1 MTVTATDAAVVRMSC
16 TSGVVRDRKP
26 GDCPCA
32 SLLEINLKVK
42 VCRCPKDDVPIDRQP
57 MPSGESPGRECVT
70 VDLVTAATKEIR
82 DKVRVNVPGDRR
94 RVLVLKLT
102 DVNVHCNGGMSHE
115 IQFADGSKH
124 FVSKGDALR
133 FSVKDSAGI
142 CSKKDHGKDK
152 DSTGKSESKKK
163 SIRKVLKSQKS
174 EDGKMYSKS
183 VDDVTLGSKKTLTVE
198 NDGKVLSKS
207 VQDLS
212 EESHSEFSDMN
223 SIELII
229 ISDEFL
235 NETTKQE
242 VIIVNDR
249 KDIESRRPSKLNVA
263 KEKPKRDKSPKE
275 ITRKSTTNQSRR
287 RLVIISDEYK
297 KKSLENKTIVVTKG
311 KYENAPKKKEE
322 KEVAPPKKKPEKS
335 LAEAVGEINSKIISC
350 VLQSYEEPE
359 ASVLESKDIK
369 QHNTDQPSSLPTC

>member
-1 MTVTATDAAVVRMSC
+1 MSC

-32 SLLEINLKVK
+32 SVVEINLKVK
-42 VCRCPKDDVPIDRQP
+42 ACRCNGEPIDRQP
-57 MPSGESPGRECVT
+57 MPQGDSPARDFIA
-70 VDLVTAATKEIR
+70 VDLVSAVNKEIR
-82 DKVRVNVPGDRR
+82 EKMRVNVPGDRR

-102 DVNVHCNGGMSHE
+102 DVTVRCGGGMSHE
-115 IQFADGSKH
+115 LQFANGTKH
-124 FVSKGDALR
+124 FVSKGDSLK
-133 FSVKDSAGI
+133 FTMKESDVI
-142 CSKKDHGKDK
+142 CSKTNRAKDK
-152 DSTGKSESKKK
+152 GSAPKGGGESKKK

-198 NDGKVLSKS
+198 SDGKILSKS

-249 KDIESRRPSKLNVA
+249 KDIESRRQKLAV
-263 KEKPKRDKSPKE
+263 KDKPKRDKSPKE
-275 ITRKSTTNQSRR
+275 VTRKSTTNQSRR

-311 KYENAPKKKEE
+311 KYDNAPKKDE
-322 KEVAPPKKKPEKS
+322 APKKKQEKS
-335 LAEAVGEINSKIISC
+335 IADAVGEINSKIISC

-359 ASVLESKDIK
+359 AAVLENKDIK
-369 QHNTDQPSSLPTC
+369 QNNTDTHPSC